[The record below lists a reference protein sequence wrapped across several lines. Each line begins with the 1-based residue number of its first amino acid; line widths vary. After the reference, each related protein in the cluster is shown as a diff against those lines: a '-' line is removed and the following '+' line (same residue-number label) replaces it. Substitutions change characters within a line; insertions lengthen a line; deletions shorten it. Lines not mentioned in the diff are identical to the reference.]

1 MDEQQETQD
10 ERREDTSD
18 MDWITTAKVDI
29 EVLQLLSANVH
40 FSTTVSNLGVH
51 FDSQLTMQDHVTATY
66 RSCFFP
72 VEAAA
77 GHQKLIDD

>member
-1 MDEQQETQD
+1 MNAEKTHVIWIGSRQQL
-10 ERREDTSD
+10 
-18 MDWITTAKVDI
+18 AKVDI
-29 EVLQLLSANVH
+29 EELQLLSAKVH

-51 FDSQLTMQDHVTATY
+51 FDSQLTMRDPVTAAC